1 MIAILCLD
9 QKNGLYFNERRQSK
23 DRYVIRDIV
32 RNVGDK
38 TLHINKY
45 SEELFEKTNINLKIS
60 DDYFDGAKKGDFCF
74 IENQIVDLK
83 DTEKIVVYRWDK
95 SYPTD
100 YKVSLNRFKLISTL
114 EFQGYSHD
122 KIVKEVYEKNGE
134 I

>member
-9 QKNGLYFNERRQSK
+9 QRNGLYFNERRQSK

-60 DDYFDGAKKGDFCF
+60 DDYFDDAKKGDFCF